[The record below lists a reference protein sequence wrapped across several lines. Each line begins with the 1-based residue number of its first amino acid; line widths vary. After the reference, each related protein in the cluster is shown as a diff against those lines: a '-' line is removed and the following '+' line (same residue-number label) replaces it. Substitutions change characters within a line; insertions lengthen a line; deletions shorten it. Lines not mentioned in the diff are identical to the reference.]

1 MIQVFEM
8 VVLIVA
14 ISCAAGVLNNYL
26 KNRGGGRQAKEL
38 EGRLDDRMRQIDA
51 LEKRVQVLEKI
62 VTDRNYDLK
71 RELHDLE
78 HAD

>member
-38 EGRLDDRMRQIDA
+38 EGRLDERMRQIDS